1 MRGFDQ
7 YVNAIGADRADEKRG
22 EEAEGEA
29 GVAEGHRHCEY
40 TRAQATLEKMYE
52 RIDVRGGMGEL
63 SVLEWIV
70 KGGLLVGRSLHK
82 RQGRAIRDR
91 NRNVIFL
98 ALVSAKPAALA
109 YRRHNRGFAL
119 NGM

>member
-1 MRGFDQ
+1 MRGLDQ
-7 YVNAIGADRADEKRG
+7 YMNAIGADRTDEERG
-22 EEAEGEA
+22 EETEGET
-29 GVAEGHRHCEY
+29 GVAESHRHCEY

-52 RIDVRGGMGEL
+52 RVEIRSGMGEL
-63 SVLEWIV
+63 SMLERVV

-82 RQGRAIRDR
+82 WQGRAIRDR

-98 ALVSAKPAALA
+98 ALVSAKPVALA
-109 YRRHNRGFAL
+109 YHRCNCRFAV